1 MKYKIILLFTL
12 TLLCSG
18 FITRDND
25 LYFEISKGIELFGKV
40 YKEVAVNYVDEL
52 NPQEFMLAGIEG
64 MLSSLDP
71 YSTFIDTYQQK
82 DIDIITKGKYG
93 GIGASVGI
101 RNGEV
106 TIVDLMEGFSA
117 QRQGVRIGDVIVKIN
132 DVKIDKNNYDNLG
145 EYLKGDIGTSL
156 TLTVK
161 RENNDDNLLFNLVR
175 EEITVKNL
183 NYYGFVPESSNN
195 AYLKLSGFSNTA
207 GSEVKNALL
216 ELKNKKE
223 IKSVVIDLRGNPGG
237 LLDAAI
243 DVCEKF
249 LKKGQLIVTVKGRD
263 SLNVKSHYSTE
274 EPILTDAKI
283 AVLIDEGTA
292 SAAEIVSGAL
302 QDHDCALLVGNNSY
316 GKGLVQTI
324 VALPYNTSLKL
335 TTARYYT
342 PSGRSIQKINYS
354 EKSKVFSNYSVLA
367 KKEFETDKKRIV
379 YSAGGITPDTIVKN
393 EINSELVQRLLAEGM
408 FFKFATHIYNQNPKM
423 KLESAGSENLFKEF
437 ADYLKAQKF
446 DFVSKTEKLIDQLKN
461 VISEE
466 KIDPKIIDELNKA
479 KNQIDSNHSTEL
491 MKNKNEIMGLIYEE
505 LAARVE
511 GREGRIKESLKIDK
525 QFDVALHLLK
535 NQDSY
540 IRVMNHSTK

>member
-1 MKYKIILLFTL
+1 MKHKIILLSAL

-25 LYFEISKGIELFGKV
+25 LYFEINKGIDLFGRV

-64 MLSSLDP
+64 MLGSLDP
-71 YSTFIDTYQQK
+71 YSTYIDTYQQK

-93 GIGASVGI
+93 GIGASVGL

-117 QRQGVRIGDVIVKIN
+117 QRQGIRIGDVIVKIN

-161 RENNDDNLLFNLVR
+161 RENNNDNLLFNLVR
-175 EEITVKNL
+175 EEIIVKNL
-183 NYYGFVPESSNN
+183 TYYGFVPESSNN

-249 LKKGQLIVTVKGRD
+249 LKKGQLVVTVKGRD
-263 SLNVKSHYSTE
+263 SLNVKAHYSTE
-274 EPILTDAKI
+274 EPILADAKI
-283 AVLIDEGTA
+283 AILIDEGTA

-302 QDHDCALLVGNNSY
+302 QDHDRALLVGTNSF

-324 VALPYNTSLKL
+324 VSLPYNTSLKL

-367 KKEFETDKKRIV
+367 KKEFETDKKRRV
-379 YSAGGITPDTIVKN
+379 YSAGGISPDTLVKN
-393 EINSELVQRLLAEGM
+393 EISSELVQRLLAEGM

-437 ADYLKAQKF
+437 GNYLKVQKF

-461 VISEE
+461 VMNDE
-466 KIDPKIIDELNKA
+466 KIDSKIIEDLNKA
-479 KNQIDSNHSTEL
+479 KNQIDANHSTEL
-491 MKNKNEIMGLIYEE
+491 VKNKDEVLGLIFEE
-505 LAARVE
+505 LAARVG
-511 GREGRIKESLKIDK
+511 GREGRIIESLKIDK
-525 QFDVALHLLK
+525 QFEVAFHLLK

-540 IRVMNHSTK
+540 NRIMDRETK